1 MIISFFH
8 FFKYRKKG
16 EESSSIVL
24 SHFNTKNRGKMNEF
38 FSLFIKKAKD
48 LDFYSPFLNAK
59 NREENLF
66 IKMGEESR
74 FLFPIFELRIGRG
87 D

>member
-8 FFKYRKKG
+8 FLSIGKKG
-16 EESSSIVL
+16 EESSGIVL
-24 SHFNTKNRGKMNEF
+24 SHFNAKNRGKINDF
-38 FSLFIKKAKD
+38 FPLD
-48 LDFYSPFLNAK
+48 LYSPFLNAE

-66 IKMGEESR
+66 IKKGEVAR

-87 D
+87 N

>member
-16 EESSSIVL
+16 EESSGIAL
-24 SHFNTKNRGKMNEF
+24 SHFNVEKRGKINEF

-59 NREENLF
+59 YRDENLF
-66 IKMGEESR
+66 IKKGG
-74 FLFPIFELRIGRG
+74 RI
-87 D
+87 

>member
-38 FSLFIKKAKD
+38 FSLFIKK
-48 LDFYSPFLNAK
+48 
-59 NREENLF
+59 
-66 IKMGEESR
+66 GEG
-74 FLFPIFELRIGRG
+74 FLFPILMLKIGKKTFL
-87 D
+87 